1 MSGESRATNA
11 SPPLPPRSIGLGL
24 AHALGLPPL
33 SSAASHAGH
42 SAMPRS
48 TLMSVDYDGISL
60 PPASMRSCGSQQYV
74 ASAIP
79 TSSPFQPAS
88 LHDMI
93 SSMRSYAS
101 ATDLVRTYSEIPSV
115 EEALAVLERAAQ
127 ALKARRYRDAL
138 KLYLEGGYALA
149 NVAERQANPKICN
162 LLTSKGFEMLNWCGR
177 LCDWIEGRIKEK
189 SPRPGVHKVGI
200 PIVNW
205 DEDWVGPF
213 LDEEEARRLW
223 YTPVYCPHPIDF
235 SNAGYRLRCVEMQR
249 RPRLMICIT
258 LYNEGPQQLK
268 KTLHK
273 LANNLAYLQQRHQA
287 PTAADGKAALASAF
301 HGDEVWKNVL
311 VCIVADGRENI
322 NDKMLDYLE
331 AIGLYDEDLLTI
343 NSAGIDAQVHLFEH
357 TLQLSAKNK
366 SLLPIQAVFALKERR
381 ASKLDSHHWYF
392 NAFAEQIQPEYTA
405 VLDVGTMLTKA
416 AIFHV
421 LCSFET
427 NRQLGGA
434 CGQLAVDEPLKNLSN
449 WVVSAQH
456 FEYKISNLLDKSLES
471 CFGYISVLPGAFSA
485 YRYEA
490 IRGAPL
496 DAYFQTLNVDLDVL
510 GPFIGNMYLAE
521 DRILG
526 FEMLARQ
533 GCNWTMHYVKDAV
546 ARTDVPDDLVSLI
559 AQRRRWLNGAFFAT
573 VFSIWNWGRVYSES
587 SHSVPRKIAL
597 FVLYVY
603 NLIYTVFGFFLP
615 ANVYLALYFIVFQGF
630 QQNRWVFLDT
640 SDYSQ
645 TVLNA
650 SVYLFNLV
658 YLFGI
663 ITLLIIGLGNNP
675 KHMKLTYYFVAAV
688 FGAVMMLSS
697 LVGLGIFFSSPAT
710 VHSIVVSVLTIGVY
724 FIGAAIHGDLHHIFM
739 TFTHYTALIPT
750 FVNIFT
756 VYSFCNLQDL
766 SWGTKGLVEEPPLSP
781 LDEVEKGDFQ
791 DVIAKRRAMEE
802 RRREAQVRQD
812 AKKKHFEAFRTNVL
826 LTWAF
831 GNLILSLFV
840 VYFASAD
847 TFMPVLYVFVAAINS
862 VRLLGSIGYWI
873 YEHTPGL
880 RARVIDKSA
889 LGNGNGRYPQSNVLQ
904 LDEHYAALAE
914 DQRVYYAS
922 SRPGPLSSAI
932 DEQES
937 TDGIS
942 ALV

>member
-1 MSGESRATNA
+1 MATGGGSSGDGAT
-11 SPPLPPRSIGLGL
+11 PPRPPPSSTASFMPRSFGM
-24 AHALGLPPL
+24 GLPPL
-33 SSAASHAGH
+33 SQQPTGG
-42 SAMPRS
+42 PRS
-48 TLMSVDYDGISL
+48 TMMTVEYDGISL
-60 PPASMRSCGSQQYV
+60 PPPSIRSCGSQQYV
-74 ASAIP
+74 SSYIP
-79 TSSPFQPAS
+79 TSAAFQPGS
-88 LHDMI
+88 IQDMI
-93 SSMRSYAS
+93 SSMKSYAS

-127 ALKARRYRDAL
+127 ALGSRRYRDAL

-200 PIVNW
+200 PIANW
-205 DEDWVGPF
+205 DEDWVGPY
-213 LDEEEARRLW
+213 LDEDEARRTW

-235 SNAGYRLRCVEMQR
+235 SNSGYRLRCVEMQR
-249 RPRLMICIT
+249 RPRLLICIT
-258 LYNEGPQQLK
+258 MYNEGPQQLK
-268 KTLHK
+268 ATLKK
-273 LANNLAYLQQRHQA
+273 LANNLAFLQQMS
-287 PTAADGKAALASAF
+287 PNTVPDSDGKMSLSSSF
-301 HGDEVWKNVL
+301 CGEEVWKNVL
-311 VCIVADGRENI
+311 VCIVADGRENV
-322 NDKMLDYLE
+322 NEKMLDYLE

-343 NSAGIDAQVHLFEH
+343 NSAGIDAQCHLFEH
-357 TLQLSAKNK
+357 TLQLSANGK
-366 SLLPIQAVFALKERR
+366 SLLPIQAVFALKEKR

-392 NAFAEQIQPEYTA
+392 NAIAEQLQPEYTA
-405 VLDVGTMLTKA
+405 LVDVGTMLSKA
-416 AIFHV
+416 ALYHV
-421 LCSFET
+421 LCAFE
-427 NRQLGGA
+427 NNHQLGGA
-434 CGQLAVDEPLKNLSN
+434 CGQLAVEEPLKNLSN

-471 CFGYISVLPGAFSA
+471 CFGYISVLPGAFSV

-496 DAYFQTLNVDLDVL
+496 DAYFQTLNVDLDIL

-526 FEMLARQ
+526 FEMLARK
-533 GCNWTMHYVKDAV
+533 GCNWTMTYVKDAI
-546 ARTDVPDDLVSLI
+546 ARTDVPHDLVNLI

-587 SHSVPRKIAL
+587 SHSLPRKIAL
-597 FVLYVY
+597 FVYYVY
-603 NLIYTVFGFFLP
+603 NLIYTLFGFFLP

-640 SDYSQ
+640 SGFSD
-645 TVLNA
+645 TVLDC

-658 YLFGI
+658 YLFGLT
-663 ITLLIIGLGNNP
+663 TLLIIGLGNNP

-688 FGAVMMLSS
+688 FGAIMMLSS
-697 LVGLGIFFSSPAT
+697 LVGLGIFFSTPAT
-710 VHSIVVSVLTIGVY
+710 THSIVVSVLTIGVY
-724 FIGAAIHGDLHHIFM
+724 FLGAALHGDLHHIFM

-756 VYSFCNLQDL
+756 IYSFCNLQDL
-766 SWGTKGLVEEPPLSP
+766 SWGTKGLVDEPALS
-781 LDEVEKGDFQ
+781 LDDVEKGDFK

-802 RRREAQVRQD
+802 RRREACARQD

-831 GNLILSLFV
+831 GNLILALFV

-847 TFMPVLYVFVAAINS
+847 TYMSILYVFVAAINA
-862 VRLLGSIGYWI
+862 VRLLGSIGYWVYI
-873 YEHTPGL
+873 HTAGL
-880 RARVIDKSA
+880 RTRVLDKSQ

-914 DQRVYYAS
+914 DQRAYYAS
-922 SRPGPLSSAI
+922 GRTNDDAVASA
-932 DEQES
+932 
-937 TDGIS
+937 
-942 ALV
+942 V